1 MAASWKTPASRVYIT
16 KETSWHAEADS
27 LYGWEQSSPEP
38 IGAEKKKGGHSIFF
52 SAKLIFLSDY
62 GLGEKDAWLP

>member
-1 MAASWKTPASRVYIT
+1 MCIT

-27 LYGWEQSSPEP
+27 LHGCEQGSPEP
-38 IGAEKKKGGHSIFF
+38 IGAEKKKGGGEHSIFFF

-62 GLGEKDAWLP
+62 GPGEKDA